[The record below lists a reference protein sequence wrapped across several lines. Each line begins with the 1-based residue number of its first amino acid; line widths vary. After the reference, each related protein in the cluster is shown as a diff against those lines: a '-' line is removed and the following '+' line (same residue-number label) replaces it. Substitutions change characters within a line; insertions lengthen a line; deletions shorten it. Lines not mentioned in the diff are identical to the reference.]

1 MNENIKVQ
9 FYRITKFGYYGHG
22 QNEAEFGSAA
32 EILNEL
38 STWVRRNNK
47 ALSET
52 CTYELEDGED
62 EYKAYCF
69 DLVKN
74 NQTGDFVI
82 VTWNETPTNDGRVVT
97 VDGSQTVGNVD
108 VNFTDLPEGSIPG
121 YATYFWFIPE
131 HNVFASIR
139 FHHSLLIGK
148 KSLDRYLKEFTAKF
162 TSFVVTEEVENSEDE
177 VEILGYSN
185 HDEETQSLTAEFKS
199 YLYTKPGQVDYI
211 RHNIDSIKK
220 IIRKNELN
228 PQVALDRNLW
238 QKFLESL
245 NISTQNN
252 TLTDEVKI
260 KYEVP
265 FSPNLEEINSIIDDW
280 NEHHESKWDDIGFKF
295 ESDSQ
300 IRWLSHSI
308 AKDAFEVDVT
318 RDNDEI
324 IEAQSLLDALT
335 QIRNVALRLL

>member
-1 MNENIKVQ
+1 MIENVKVQ
-9 FYRITKFGYYGHG
+9 FYRITKFGYYRHG
-22 QNEAEFGSAA
+22 QDAPEFGSAS
-32 EILNEL
+32 EILDEL
-38 STWVRRNNK
+38 STWVRRNGK

-62 EYKAYCF
+62 ELKSFCF

-82 VTWNETPTNDGRVVT
+82 VTWNQTPTNDGRVVT
-97 VDGSQTVGNVD
+97 VDGSQSVGNVD

-148 KSLDRYLKEFTAKF
+148 KSLDRYIKEFTAKF
-162 TSFVVTEEVENSEDE
+162 TSFVVTEVEDE
-177 VEILGYSN
+177 EVNILGYSDN
-185 HDEETQSLTAEFKS
+185 NEDVHSLTADYKS

-211 RHNIDSIKK
+211 LRNIDSIKK

-228 PQVALDRNLW
+228 PQIALDRNLW
-238 QKFLESL
+238 QKFLEGL
-245 NISTQNN
+245 NISNRNN
-252 TLTDEVKI
+252 TLTEEVKI

-265 FSPNLEEINSIIDDW
+265 FTPNVEEVNAIIEEW
-280 NEHHESKWDDIGFKF
+280 NEHHESKWDDVGFKF
-295 ESDSQ
+295 EGDDQ
-300 IRWLSHSI
+300 IKWLSHSV
-308 AKDAFEVDVT
+308 AKDSFDLDVI

-324 IEAQSLLDALT
+324 VEAQSLLNALT
-335 QIRNVALRLL
+335 DIRNVMLRLL